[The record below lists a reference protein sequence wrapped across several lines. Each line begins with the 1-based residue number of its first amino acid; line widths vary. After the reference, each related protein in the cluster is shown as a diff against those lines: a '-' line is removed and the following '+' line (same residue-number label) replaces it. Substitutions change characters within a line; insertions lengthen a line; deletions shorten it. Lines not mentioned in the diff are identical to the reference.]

1 MSDKIQKIRNAINNE
16 GVEFYFLPNTRLKDL
31 IMQNSHPI
39 IQELPQKMKL
49 TFLEGKGV
57 SITNDMVLKF
67 IEGNLDKKNKLIL
80 DNGEIRVI
88 NNSDLKI
95 SVADLRVKGE

>member
-1 MSDKIQKIRNAINNE
+1 MSDKIKKIKNAINNE
-16 GVEFYFLPNTRLKDL
+16 DVEFYFLPNTRLKDL

-39 IQELPQKMKL
+39 IQELPQNMKL
-49 TFLEGKGV
+49 TFLEGKGI
-57 SITNDMVLKF
+57 SIANDMVLKF